1 MKDVAVILSDLGLR
15 MEAEGT
21 GVAKSSN
28 PKHGMSVKRGT
39 VVQVRFEPPL
49 SVNQ

>member
-21 GVAKSSN
+21 GVAKSSK
-28 PKHGMSVKRGT
+28 PQHGTSVKRGT
-39 VVQVRFEPPL
+39 VVQVRFEPLP
-49 SVNQ
+49 VNQ